1 MDRSRDEIGRMGRAF
16 AEMVRRIG
24 EQMQALKRTD
34 AQRRELLANIS
45 HDLRTP
51 MASMQGYL
59 ETLLLKEGSLTEE
72 ERRHYLE
79 IALRHGERLNRLI
92 GELFELGKL
101 VCQETA
107 LNPETFPAGELVQDV
122 LQKFQLAASQKGV
135 RIEASLGEGL
145 PFVLADIAL
154 IERVL
159 QNLIE
164 NALRY
169 TPEGGIIRVSLARE
183 DGRIAVQVSDSG
195 AGIPAEQLPAIFD
208 RFHQVE
214 KGEQVGSGPAGLGL
228 AIAKRILE
236 LHGSH
241 ITATS
246 TPGLGTTF
254 TFDLPIAKASA

>member
-1 MDRSRDEIGRMGRAF
+1 
-16 AEMVRRIG
+16 
-24 EQMQALKRTD
+24 
-34 AQRRELLANIS
+34 
-45 HDLRTP
+45 
-51 MASMQGYL
+51 MASMQG
-59 ETLLLKEGSLTEE
+59 
-72 ERRHYLE
+72 YLE
-79 IALRHGERLNRLI
+79 IALRHGERLSRLI
-92 GELFELGKL
+92 GELFDLGKL
-101 VCQETA
+101 VSQEISLQREPFST
-107 LNPETFPAGELVQDV
+107 GELVQDV
-122 LQKFQLAASQKGV
+122 LQKFQLAASRKGI

-169 TPEGGIIRVSLARE
+169 TPEGGVIRVNLALE
-183 DGRIAVQVSDSG
+183 NGTIAVQVSDSG
-195 AGIPAEQLPAIFD
+195 PGIPAEQLPSIFD
-208 RFHQVE
+208 RFYQVE
-214 KGEQVGSGPAGLGL
+214 NPMGSGAGSGPAGLGL

-246 TPGLGTTF
+246 TPGVGTTF